1 MKRLTTVTSVCVLAL
16 VLSLF
21 IASVVSAQASSIST
35 GVVTSVETGDDG
47 GLTAFSIVG
56 GDGGV
61 LRFTVSSANPNTE
74 FGLENRVGDR
84 WVSELCSPALRSG
97 SAHARC
103 CCRRCSC
110 HRYRHFFSQRSELQ
124 RLPRVETVG
133 LLRSRGCNLRWL
145 TTLFS

>member
-61 LRFTVSSANPNTE
+61 LRFTVHPQTQTRSSGWKIASAI
-74 FGLENRVGDR
+74 VGCR
-84 WVSELCSPALRSG
+84 IRLRTLG
-97 SAHARC
+97 
-103 CCRRCSC
+103 
-110 HRYRHFFSQRSELQ
+110 
-124 RLPRVETVG
+124 RLLIVCAI
-133 LLRSRGCNLRWL
+133 SNHD
-145 TTLFS
+145 